1 MRKLFLTLFIFS
13 LFSLNAQ
20 VEVFRN
26 TEDTSSYI
34 RPEDTIT
41 CAPVYGLSDEDF
53 LFYIENRFNLRNT
66 AASLDFAGDKFK
78 ISFYVG
84 KDGMV
89 TDYKTLSFTNANMA
103 TELERVITEM
113 PAWNPGFYSGRKK
126 KTLMI
131 YTLNIRKVTNN
142 VNAVDV
148 SISENNYEYTDQT
161 KKIKW
166 FLVAGSVMVLIAVL
180 LTKK

>member
-1 MRKLFLTLFIFS
+1 MSLLGFS

-26 TEDTSSYI
+26 TEDTSTYI

-53 LFYIENRFNLRNT
+53 LFYIESRFNLRNT
-66 AASLDFAGDKFK
+66 STSLDFAGDKFK

-89 TDYKTLSFTNANMA
+89 SDYKTLSFTDANMA

-113 PAWNPGFYSGRKK
+113 PAWNPGFQSGRKK

-131 YTLNIRKVTNN
+131 YTLGIRKINDS
-142 VNAVDV
+142 VNTIDV